1 MKNLGQMPTF
11 HARCKGQK
19 WIFSKIKNIYQKG
32 SGHSAD
38 VLKVPNFFPQTPDWQ
53 VFHPQSGDF
62 VQLLAKKLDL
72 FVI

>member
-1 MKNLGQMPTF
+1 MLLEPAHHQFQDQNIAQV
-11 HARCKGQK
+11 
-19 WIFSKIKNIYQKG
+19 IK
-32 SGHSAD
+32 AD

-62 VQLLAKKLDL
+62 VQLLAKKLNL

>member
-1 MKNLGQMPTF
+1 MTVYSQHPGKYFKDLPT
-11 HARCKGQK
+11 
-19 WIFSKIKNIYQKG
+19 
-32 SGHSAD
+32 D
-38 VLKVPNFFPQTPDWQ
+38 VLKVSNIGNGIIPDWQ